1 MLAPSSGQAGVLRWH
16 STTIP
21 PAQRWLVKN
30 MLPAVGVA
38 LMSGQWSSA
47 KTFMGLRLAYSVWS
61 GEPFA
66 QQKMKRCGGTL
77 LLAAEA
83 AGEIPIRLQA
93 IALSY
98 SHKQKEF
105 PFAWTDKVPTLSQ
118 KEAINQL
125 VAIA

>member
-1 MLAPSSGQAGVLRWH
+1 
-16 STTIP
+16 
-21 PAQRWLVKN
+21 

-38 LMSGQWSSA
+38 LMSGQCSSA
-47 KTFMGLRLAYSVWS
+47 KTFRGLRLAYSIWRP
-61 GEPFA
+61 EPLA

-93 IALSY
+93 IAESR
-98 SHKQKEF
+98 SPKQGDV
-105 PFAWTDKVPTLSQ
+105 PFVWTDKVPMLSQ
-118 KEAINQL
+118 KGAVDQL